1 MSVFQKIAE
10 TALVP
15 VVVLEKVEDARPTAN
30 SLLAGG
36 IGVMEITF
44 RTDAAADSIREVSQ
58 QCPDILVGAGT
69 IVTLEQCKRAV
80 ECGAQFI
87 VSPGYDDEVVAWCCE
102 NRVPIVPGCAT
113 PSEIM
118 AALKHNL
125 TIIKFF
131 PANVYGG
138 LSAMKAL
145 HGPFGNVK
153 FIPTGG
159 INLGNIGEYIEAPFI
174 HAVGGSWVCPKEL
187 IAAQDFGKIE
197 NLCKE
202 ARSAILGYEIAHVGI
217 NTPDSAR
224 SEQVCGEFAK
234 AFGFETKLGNSSN
247 FSSDSIEVMNS
258 AYLGA
263 NGHLAVRTRKIDIA
277 LADLKQKGFEI
288 DMSTAKFKGEKM
300 VAVYL
305 KSEFGG
311 FAVHLLQK

>member
-1 MSVFQKIAE
+1 MSVFQKIAD

-15 VVVLEKVEDARPTAN
+15 VVVLEKIEDALPTAN

-102 NRVPIVPGCAT
+102 NGVPIVPGCAT

-125 TIIKFF
+125 TIMKFF

-174 HAVGGSWVCPKEL
+174 HAVGGSWVCPKGL
-187 IAAQDFGKIE
+187 IAAQDFEKIE

-234 AFGFETKLGNSSN
+234 AFGFEMKLDNSSN

-258 AYLGA
+258 TYLGT